1 MYTDRHWTRFF
12 HELGRDEVLVDERFS
27 TREQR
32 LAHIDQLYALVDT
45 IFEERT
51 TAQWVEFL
59 GAADI
64 PVAPVASL
72 ADLVAD
78 EHLGAAG
85 VIEVSQHATEG
96 AIRRVREPV
105 LFPAAGRR
113 TLRDA
118 PRLGEHSVEVL
129 EEAALSG
136 QEIGELLRTG
146 ATLDGR

>member
-1 MYTDRHWTRFF
+1 RFF
-12 HELGRDEVLVDERFS
+12 HELGQDDILADARFS

-32 LAHIDQLYALVDT
+32 LAHIDELYALVDK

-51 TAQWVEFL
+51 TAEWVEFL
-59 GAADI
+59 EAADI

-72 ADLVAD
+72 EDLVND

-85 VIEVSQHATEG
+85 VVEVSEHATEG
-96 AIRRVREPV
+96 TIRRVREPV

-113 TLRDA
+113 ALRDA

-129 EEAALSG
+129 EEASLST
-136 QEIGELLRTG
+136 QEI
-146 ATLDGR
+146 